1 MKIIKGLPRE
11 AKEGELVAL
20 DVEVFGQT
28 KPLHLPTGDFAC
40 LSISFPKAGENYQFY
55 DHHDIK
61 EALERVDKGTWIFHN
76 AMYDIAQ
83 LRRWTTIEERPVWDT
98 MLMELGLFG
107 GYYETFS
114 LDALS
119 RRYLGKGLKK
129 DERERFGEV
138 KKMDRRLE
146 QYAIADSRATIQVM
160 AEQDK
165 YIKGEGLD
173 PIWYWDIDMPAMW
186 AIMDFEPIKVDVDA
200 WLRLADDMQVLGELA
215 DEELGFNSGSP
226 KVTLVRLQEM
236 TGRKIKNTNAKD
248 TLMPLLA
255 DLTDKGKTKQA
266 AFLQKILDARMYK
279 KAASTYGK
287 KWVENWVHEGGLVYP
302 GWRIVGAETGRM
314 ACREPNIQ
322 NIPARRLPQFRSLFI
337 SRHKRGRIMVSDV
350 SQQEVRIN
358 AYFSK
363 DPSLLEAFEKDEDIH
378 QWVANEVG
386 CSRRDG
392 KDLNLGMSYGMSKY
406 GLAKNT
412 GQTLKEADA
421 MLNKYF
427 KRFRGVRAYI
437 NQKRAEAVR
446 HEKVHTATGRPIWMN
461 TYQRQWENNAINSP
475 IQGTAADHTKLAL
488 ILKRRYSAEEKV
500 RFSGTMSIHDES
512 VSDLKPG
519 EAKIQKEIDEV
530 AWVDAGKR
538 IVPGIPIKVDIKTGK
553 DWGKCK

>member
-11 AKEGELVAL
+11 AQKGELVAL
-20 DVEVFGQT
+20 DVEVYGQK
-28 KPLHLPTGDFAC
+28 KPLHLPSGEFAC
-40 LSISFPKAGENYQFY
+40 LSVSFPKAGENYQFY

-61 EALERVDKGTWIFHN
+61 DALERLKDGTWCFHN

-83 LRRWTTIEERPVWDT
+83 LRRWAKIAERPVWDT

-138 KKMDRRLE
+138 TKMDRRLE

-160 AEQDK
+160 KEQGK
-165 YIKGEGLD
+165 YIAKERLD
-173 PIWYWDIDMPAMW
+173 PMWYWDIDMPAMW
-186 AIMDFEPIKVDVDA
+186 AVMDFEPIKVNVDA

-215 DEELGFNSGSP
+215 DEELGFNSGSSQQ
-226 KVTLVRLQEM
+226 TLAELKKA
-236 TGRKIKNTNAKD
+236 TGNNRIKNTNAND

-255 DLTDKGKTKQA
+255 ELIDNGKTEQA
-266 AFLQKILDARMYK
+266 VFLQKILDARMYK

-302 GWRIVGAETGRM
+302 GWRITGTETGRM

-337 SRHKRGRIMVSDV
+337 SKYKRGRLMVSDV

-358 AYFSK
+358 AFFSK
-363 DPSLLEAFEKDEDIH
+363 DKGLLEAFERDEDIH
-378 QWVANEVG
+378 QWVADALDVD
-386 CSRRDG
+386 RRKG
-392 KDLNLGMSYGMSKY
+392 KDLNLGMSYGMTEH
-406 GLAKNT
+406 GLAKRT
-412 GQTLKEADA
+412 GQTKKEAKI
-421 MLNKYF
+421 MLSKYF
-427 KRFRGVRAYI
+427 RRFRGVRAYI
-437 NQKRAEAVR
+437 NQKRAEALR
-446 HEKVHTATGRPIWMN
+446 YEKVHTATGRPIWMN
-461 TYQRQWENNAINSP
+461 TYQSQWENNAINSP

-488 ILKRRYSAEEKV
+488 VLMREYSKSK
-500 RFSGTMSIHDES
+500 FSATMAIHDEI
-512 VSDLKPG
+512 VNDLQPG
-519 EAKIQKEIDEV
+519 EAKEQKAIALA
-530 AWVDAGKR
+530 AWVDAGER
-538 IVPGIPIKVDIKTGK
+538 IVKGVPMKVDIKTGR
-553 DWGKCK
+553 DWGVCK